1 MQESDKELVVAL
13 AKDSC
18 TLKDM
23 AYIASLDQGTS
34 STRCM
39 IFDKSGSVIA
49 IAQKE
54 HQQIT
59 PQAGWVEHDPTEIWH
74 NAKVVIKEAI
84 SKAAIS
90 ASEISAIGVTNQ
102 RETIVAWDVKTGR
115 ALHNA
120 IVWQDT
126 RTADYLNGFSES
138 SKETLIQRT
147 GLAIAP
153 YFSASKIHWLLQNVP
168 AVKEAQSRKDLRVG
182 TIDSWLVWN
191 LTGGLHITDVTN
203 ASRTMLMNL
212 ETLAWDLELLE
223 IFEIP
228 LAILPEI
235 KSSSEVYGR
244 TSLDGPF
251 SAQIPIAG
259 ILGDQH
265 AAMVGQACFEKGSSK
280 TTYGTGNFAL
290 LNTGT
295 EIVRSK
301 HGLLTTVC
309 FKFGDQPAQYALEGS
324 VAVTGSAIQ
333 WLRDQLGI
341 ISSAAE
347 IESLALQV
355 KDSAGVYFVPA
366 FSGLFAP
373 YWRSDARGVI
383 VGLTRATTKANLA
396 RAALDAICYQTM
408 EIMDAMVAD
417 SGIAMTEMKVDGGI
431 TANELCMQLQADVM
445 GIDIVKPLITETTAL
460 GAAYAAGLAIGFWQ
474 STDEVKSQWRQDRRW
489 RAESDEKTRSI
500 GAARWKQA
508 VERTFNWV
516 E

>member
-1 MQESDKELVVAL
+1 
-13 AKDSC
+13 
-18 TLKDM
+18 
-23 AYIASLDQGTS
+23 
-34 STRCM
+34 M
-39 IFDKSGSVIA
+39 IFDKSGAVIA
-49 IAQKE
+49 ISQKE
-54 HQQIT
+54 HQQFT
-59 PQAGWVEHDPTEIWH
+59 PHPGWVEHDAGEIWQ
-74 NAKVVIKEAI
+74 NTQSVIQEAVAAAGK
-84 SKAAIS
+84 KAGL
-90 ASEISAIGVTNQ
+90 ASIDISAIGITNQ
-102 RETIVAWDVKTGR
+102 RETIVAWDAQTGK
-115 ALHNA
+115 ALHHA

-126 RTADYLNGFSES
+126 RTADFLDELVQSDKDLLTN
-138 SKETLIQRT
+138 RT

-153 YFSASKIHWLLQNVP
+153 YFSASKINWLLNNVEP
-168 AVKEAQSRKDLRVG
+168 VKQALAAGNLRIG
-182 TIDSWLVWN
+182 TIDSWLTWN
-191 LTGGLHITDVTN
+191 LSGGLHITDVTN

-212 ETLAWDLELLE
+212 QTLAWDSELLG
-223 IFEIP
+223 IFGIP

-235 KSSSEVYGR
+235 KSSSEVYGE
-244 TSLDGPF
+244 SSKSGPF
-251 SAQIPIAG
+251 GAQIPIAG

-341 ISSAAE
+341 ISSASEVEA
-347 IESLALQV
+347 LALQV
-355 KDSAGVYFVPA
+355 KDSGGVYFVPA

-383 VGLTRATTKANLA
+383 VGLTRATTKAHLA

-408 EIMDAMVAD
+408 EIMEAMVAD

-431 TANELCMQLQADVM
+431 TANQLCMQLQADVM

-460 GAAYAAGLAIGFWQ
+460 GAAYAAGLAIGFWK
-474 STDEVKSQWRQDRRW
+474 STDEVKAQWRQDRRW
-489 RAESDEKTRSI
+489 QAESDEKTRII
-500 GAARWKQA
+500 GAAQWKRA
-508 VERTFNWV
+508 VERSFNWV
-516 E
+516 D

>member
-1 MQESDKELVVAL
+1 MS
-13 AKDSC
+13 
-18 TLKDM
+18 
-23 AYIASLDQGTS
+23 YIASLDQGTS

-39 IFDKSGSVIA
+39 IFDKSGAVVA

-54 HQQIT
+54 HQQFT
-59 PQAGWVEHDPTEIWH
+59 PNPGWVEHDAGEIWQ
-74 NAKVVIKEAI
+74 NTQTVIKEAI
-84 SKAAIS
+84 AKAGIQP
-90 ASEISAIGVTNQ
+90 SEIKAVGITNQ
-102 RETIVAWDVKTGR
+102 RETIVAWDVQTGK
-115 ALHNA
+115 ALHPA

-126 RTADYLNGFSES
+126 RTADFLTGLSQAD
-138 SKETLIQRT
+138 KDLLINRT

-153 YFSASKIHWLLQNVP
+153 YFSASKIHWLLNN
-168 AVKEAQSRKDLRVG
+168 AESVKQAHAAGKLRIG
-182 TIDSWLVWN
+182 TIDSWLTWN
-191 LTGGLHITDVTN
+191 LSGGLHITDVTN

-212 ETLAWDLELLE
+212 QTLAWDPQLLA
-223 IFEIP
+223 IFNIP
-228 LAILPEI
+228 AEILPEI
-235 KSSSEVYGR
+235 KSSSEIYGICQMG
-244 TSLDGPF
+244 GPF
-251 SAQIPIAG
+251 EVEIPIAG

-295 EIVRSK
+295 EIVRSQ

-347 IESLALQV
+347 VEELALQV
-355 KDSAGVYFVPA
+355 KDSGGTYFVPA

-383 VGLTRATTKANLA
+383 VGLTRATTKAHLA

-417 SGIAMTEMKVDGGI
+417 SAIAMTEMKVDGGI
-431 TANELCMQLQADVM
+431 TANQLCMQLQADVM
-445 GIDIVKPLITETTAL
+445 GIEIVKPLITETTAL
-460 GAAYAAGLAIGFWQ
+460 GAAYAAGLAIGFWK
-474 STDEVKSQWRQDRRW
+474 SIDEVKSQWRQDRRW
-489 RAESDEKTRSI
+489 RPESDEKTRTN
-500 GAARWKQA
+500 GAAQWKRA
-508 VERTFNWV
+508 VERSFNWV

>member
-1 MQESDKELVVAL
+1 MS
-13 AKDSC
+13 
-18 TLKDM
+18 
-23 AYIASLDQGTS
+23 YIASIDQGTS

-39 IFDKSGSVIA
+39 FFDKSGAVVA

-54 HQQIT
+54 HQQFT
-59 PQAGWVEHDPTEIWH
+59 PHPGWVEHDAGEIWQ
-74 NAKVVIKEAI
+74 NTEKVIEEAT
-84 SKAAIS
+84 SKSSIEPAQ
-90 ASEISAIGVTNQ
+90 ISAIGITNQ
-102 RETIVAWDVKTGR
+102 RETIVAWDAQTGK
-115 ALHNA
+115 ALHPA

-126 RTADYLNGFSES
+126 RTADFLGGLTQPDKDLLTN
-138 SKETLIQRT
+138 RT

-153 YFSASKIHWLLQNVP
+153 YFSASKINWLLNNVEP
-168 AVKEAQSRKDLRVG
+168 VKQALAAGSLRIG
-182 TIDSWLVWN
+182 TIDSWLTWN

-203 ASRTMLMNL
+203 ASRTLLMNL
-212 ETLAWDLELLE
+212 QALAWDNELLA
-223 IFEIP
+223 IFDIP
-228 LAILPEI
+228 LVILPEI
-235 KSSSEVYGR
+235 KSSSEIYGT
-244 TSLDGPF
+244 TSKSGPF
-251 SAQIPIAG
+251 KSQIPIAG

-341 ISSAAE
+341 ISSASEVEA
-347 IESLALQV
+347 LALQV
-355 KDSAGVYFVPA
+355 TDSGGVYFVPA

-383 VGLTRATTKANLA
+383 VGLTRATTKAHLA

-408 EIMDAMVAD
+408 EITEAMVAD

-431 TANELCMQLQADVM
+431 TANQLCMQLQADVM

-460 GAAYAAGLAIGFWQ
+460 GAAYAAGLAIGFWK
-474 STDEVKSQWRQDRRW
+474 STDEVKAQWRQDRRW
-489 RAESDEKTRSI
+489 QAESDEKTRTI
-500 GAARWKQA
+500 GAAQWKRA
-508 VERTFNWV
+508 VERSFNWV

>member
-1 MQESDKELVVAL
+1 
-13 AKDSC
+13 
-18 TLKDM
+18 
-23 AYIASLDQGTS
+23 
-34 STRCM
+34 M
-39 IFDKSGSVIA
+39 IFDKSGAVVG

-54 HQQIT
+54 HQQFT
-59 PQAGWVEHDPTEIWH
+59 PHPGWVEHDAGEIWQ
-74 NAKVVIKEAI
+74 NTQKVIEEAI
-84 SKAAIS
+84 SNSSIEPAQ
-90 ASEISAIGVTNQ
+90 ISAIGITNQ
-102 RETIVAWDVKTGR
+102 RETIVAWDAQTGK
-115 ALHNA
+115 ALHPA

-126 RTADYLNGFSES
+126 RTADFLDGLSQS
-138 SKETLIQRT
+138 DKELLTSRT

-153 YFSASKIHWLLQNVP
+153 YFSASKINWMLNNVEP
-168 AVKEAQSRKDLRVG
+168 VKQALAAGNLRIG
-182 TIDSWLVWN
+182 TIDSWLTWN

-212 ETLAWDLELLE
+212 QTLTWNSELLT
-223 IFEIP
+223 IFDIP

-235 KSSSEVYGR
+235 KSSSEVYGT
-244 TSLDGPF
+244 TSKGGPF
-251 SAQIPIAG
+251 KSQIPIAG

-290 LNTGT
+290 LNTGA

-309 FKFGDQPAQYALEGS
+309 FKFGNEPAQYALEGS

-341 ISSAAE
+341 ISSASEVEA
-347 IESLALQV
+347 LALQV
-355 KDSAGVYFVPA
+355 KDSGGVYFVPA

-383 VGLTRATTKANLA
+383 VGLTRATTKAHLA

-408 EIMDAMVAD
+408 EIMESMVAD

-431 TANELCMQLQADVM
+431 TANQLCMQLQADVM

-460 GAAYAAGLAIGFWQ
+460 GAAYAAGLAIGFWK
-474 STDEVKSQWRQDRRW
+474 STDEVKAQWRQDRRW
-489 RAESDEKTRSI
+489 QAESDEKTRII
-500 GAARWKQA
+500 GAAQWKRA